1 MVFILASL
9 GVIIWGCEFG
19 FTFFVLVAAIFTPTE
34 IDLVLANFLILPHFF
49 VCVNLNQAVLI
60 IF

>member
-19 FTFFVLVAAIFTPTE
+19 FTFLFW
-34 IDLVLANFLILPHFF
+34 
-49 VCVNLNQAVLI
+49 
-60 IF
+60 